1 VRVKRLEDDTGFA
14 PRLREAW
21 ERYKL
26 PIAITEVH
34 HGCHRDE
41 QLRWFVEVWNT
52 AKQLHQEGMD
62 LRGVTVWSMFGN
74 VDWRFLLTQKNGF
87 YDTGAFDARG
97 ETPRPTAIAKAARAF
112 GHGEDYDHPVLD
124 SPGWWRRPPRLYEWN
139 GRCRPMEWGGRKL
152 LITGATGTLGNA
164 FARICEDRALPF
176 CLTTREELDIC
187 DEQSIAAAI
196 EKHRPWAIINT
207 AGFVRVADAE
217 REQDACLQ
225 ANAVGPE
232 KLARA
237 CADAGIKL
245 VTFSSDLVFDGQ
257 LGRAYCETDDVCPAN
272 VYGLSKA
279 KAEQEV
285 LGALEDALVIRTS
298 AFFGPWDKYNFAW
311 NTLGALARGE
321 PVQAGRNS
329 SVSPTYVPDLCH
341 ATLDLLVDGE
351 TGIWHLAN
359 QGKLS
364 WYEFACQVAEGAGY
378 DRSLVT
384 PIEDA
389 PANTALTSARGIML
403 RPVEHAIEDY
413 LGAIG
418 ERKDKLSELQVAA
431 E

>member
-1 VRVKRLEDDTGFA
+1 
-14 PRLREAW
+14 
-21 ERYKL
+21 
-26 PIAITEVH
+26 
-34 HGCHRDE
+34 
-41 QLRWFVEVWNT
+41 
-52 AKQLHQEGMD
+52 
-62 LRGVTVWSMFGN
+62 
-74 VDWRFLLTQKNGF
+74 
-87 YDTGAFDARG
+87 
-97 ETPRPTAIAKAARAF
+97 
-112 GHGEDYDHPVLD
+112 
-124 SPGWWRRPPRLYEWN
+124 
-139 GRCRPMEWGGRKL
+139 MEWGGRKL

-164 FARICEDRALPF
+164 FAKICDDRALPF

-187 DEQSIAAAI
+187 DERSIAAAI

-217 REQDACLQ
+217 RERDACLK
-225 ANAVGPE
+225 ANALGPE

-257 LGRAYCETDDVCPAN
+257 LGRAYRENDEVCPAN

-285 LGALEDALVIRTS
+285 LGALDEALVIRTS

-311 NTLGALARGE
+311 NTLSALARGE
-321 PVQAGRNS
+321 PVEAGRNT

-351 TGIWHLAN
+351 KGIWHLAN

-364 WYEFACQVAEGAGY
+364 WYEFATQMAECAGY
-378 DRSLVT
+378 DPSLVT
-384 PIEDA
+384 PIEDV

-403 RPVEHAIEDY
+403 RPVEHAIDDY

-418 ERKDKLSELQVAA
+418 ERKDKLSELQMAA